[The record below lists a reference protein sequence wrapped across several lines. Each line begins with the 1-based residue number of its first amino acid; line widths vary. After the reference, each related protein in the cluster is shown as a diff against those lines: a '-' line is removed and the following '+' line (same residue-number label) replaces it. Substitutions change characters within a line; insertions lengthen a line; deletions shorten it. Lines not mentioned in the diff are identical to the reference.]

1 MILQNS
7 CFDISIR
14 STIGQSTS
22 TQDPDDFG
30 FLDPDPQKYADPRI
44 RVQYQP
50 KTEEKNF
57 FTLKP
62 KISFFEKKERL

>member
-50 KTEEKNF
+50 KTEEKIF
-57 FTLKP
+57 FTP
-62 KISFFEKKERL
+62 KTQNLIF